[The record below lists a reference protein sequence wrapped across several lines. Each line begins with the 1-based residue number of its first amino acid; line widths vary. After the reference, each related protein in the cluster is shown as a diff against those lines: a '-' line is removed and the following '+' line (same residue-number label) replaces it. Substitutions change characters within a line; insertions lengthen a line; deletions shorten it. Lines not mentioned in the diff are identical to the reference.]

1 MEKKT
6 QRSEILRH
14 LKEKGTLTSTE
25 AIELYG
31 ATRLA
36 AHIYALRKSG
46 HDIET
51 RDCLGKNRY
60 DETCRYAKYVYHGFY
75 PGADFTKE
83 R

>member
-14 LKEKGTLTSTE
+14 LKEHGTLTSTE
-25 AIELYG
+25 AIEKYG

-36 AHIYALRKSG
+36 AHVHVFRKHG
-46 HDIET
+46 HNIET

-60 DETCRYAKYVYHGFY
+60 DETCRYAKYIYHGFT
-75 PGADFTKE
+75 PGVDYTKE